1 MSLVDSMRF
10 VVKPCGCG
18 RAFGIDFGTCPV
30 GLVTSRITGAKDAED
45 SAETGGRTIT
55 ETFYQ

>member
-1 MSLVDSMRF
+1 MDSMRF

-30 GLVTSRITGAKDAED
+30 GLVTSRISGAKDAED

-55 ETFYQ
+55 ETFYR